1 MTNAKHEM
9 RKAYC
14 LGPKLG
20 PETRTD
26 YVFIN
31 KRTVRA
37 PTRNEPQP
45 FVLSSKIGLQPFIY
59 AEYAN
64 VIIKVRIPAFLPHW
78 LEIYL
83 QEKSLVSQALQW
95 KQGFA
100 QSTSS
105 TTKPLAVS
113 CAEY

>member
-1 MTNAKHEM
+1 M
-9 RKAYC
+9 
-14 LGPKLG
+14 G

-31 KRTVRA
+31 NKTVRA
-37 PTRNEPQP
+37 PTRNKPQP
-45 FVLSSKIGLQPFIY
+45 FVLSSKIGVKPNIY
-59 AEYAN
+59 KEYA
-64 VIIKVRIPAFLPHW
+64 IGILKVRIPAFLPHC
-78 LEIYL
+78 LEICL